1 MDWFDPAYKAGGPI
15 RSCVN
20 LSKMLSQQHNI
31 YVITGNKDLGGQ
43 LLDVQMDEWVK
54 KSYGVSVMYVS
65 DSSNMYKILSQEVN
79 RLMPS
84 VIYLN
89 GLYSKRFTLLPL
101 ILKKRNLFNPK
112 IVVAP
117 RGTLQKGALQRRKMK
132 KMAFFALV
140 KLLGLMD
147 GVFFHATDQQEQR
160 DIVEN
165 LKIPLKRI
173 MIVPNVPSTG
183 GDDIK
188 PINKFEG
195 SLDLVYIS
203 RLAPHKNLKFLLQRL
218 KVIEGKVKLSVYG
231 EIEDNYW
238 DKCLIDIAQLPKS
251 ISVEYMG
258 TIPHSDVIGVL
269 SNNHFFILP
278 TKGENFGHAIFE
290 SFAAGRPVI
299 IGDQTPWKE
308 LEKHGLGWDISLENP
323 EKWERSLNE
332 AVSMGQQEFSAKCQN
347 ASEYAQCFMESSRL
361 KYKYNTLF

>member
-101 ILKKRNLFNPK
+101 ILKKRILFNPK

-188 PINKFEG
+188 PINKF
-195 SLDLVYIS
+195 
-203 RLAPHKNLKFLLQRL
+203 
-218 KVIEGKVKLSVYG
+218 
-231 EIEDNYW
+231 
-238 DKCLIDIAQLPKS
+238 
-251 ISVEYMG
+251 
-258 TIPHSDVIGVL
+258 
-269 SNNHFFILP
+269 
-278 TKGENFGHAIFE
+278 
-290 SFAAGRPVI
+290 
-299 IGDQTPWKE
+299 
-308 LEKHGLGWDISLENP
+308 
-323 EKWERSLNE
+323 
-332 AVSMGQQEFSAKCQN
+332 
-347 ASEYAQCFMESSRL
+347 
-361 KYKYNTLF
+361 